1 MPDNI
6 LIRIEEG
13 LADVRR
19 MLARV
24 HADIQVVKHD
34 IERFRNLGQNKTL
47 HPPPNVQAH
56 VVRLIT
62 EERRIPRVDWPEITS
77 PYQ

>member
-6 LIRIEEG
+6 LIRSDEG

-19 MLARV
+19 ILARV

-34 IERFRNLGQNKTL
+34 IEEFRNLGQNKTL
-47 HPPPNVQAH
+47 HRTFKATSYDSSLKSGESH
-56 VVRLIT
+56 EST
-62 EERRIPRVDWPEITS
+62 GRR
-77 PYQ
+77 